1 MFTDPRDGKTYRTV
15 KIGSQVWM
23 AENLNFD
30 CPGSECYD
38 NDPKNAEK
46 YGRLYGWETAKKACP
61 PGWHLPDNDE
71 WEILK
76 NFTSDYEAAGKM
88 LKAKNGW
95 NSYKD
100 ADGNGTDRFGFAALP
115 GGLGQAALPGDL
127 YGRFVY
133 VGNSGHWWSASQSS
147 SESDIPLL
155 RLCESWSSSEPAIFS
170 YSYIMRYDSEDVRW
184 YNNGLSHINLLS
196 VRCIKD

>member
-1 MFTDPRDGKTYRTV
+1 MSEKTVFTDPRDGKTYRTV
-15 KIGSQVWM
+15 KIGDQVWM

-61 PGWHLPDNDE
+61 PGWRVPNNDE
-71 WEILK
+71 WLILMD
-76 NFTSDYEAAGKM
+76 FAGDYEVAGKM

-95 NSYKD
+95 NNCKD
-100 ADGNGTDRFGFAALP
+100 ADSNGTDQLGFAALP
-115 GGLGQAALPGDL
+115 GGQGHGYPDGSEFGDAG
-127 YGRFVY
+127 Y
-133 VGNSGHWWSASQSS
+133 SGIWWSASWSP
-147 SESDIPLL
+147 SED
-155 RLCESWSSSEPAIFS
+155 RIFS
-170 YSYIMRYDSEDVRW
+170 YSCIMRYDSEGVYW
-184 YNNGLSHINLLS
+184 YDNGLSHRSLFS